1 MKTNSQLNRRNFIK
15 QGTQAAALTAL
26 MPAAIKKVTSDRDKK
41 EDFLYRELGK
51 TGIKIPL
58 ISMGTGDTDNPNLVK
73 AALDAGITL
82 LATSEYYGNGNNE
95 TMLGKIIRERDRNSV
110 VIMTSANPG
119 GVNHKEGLFTGESK
133 TEPFLE
139 RFNGSL
145 KRLGVDCIDIFLL
158 PFAAKRESVFFE
170 PLLKAMESVKKQ
182 GKARYIGIAT
192 HRFEQEAIAAAAD
205 TGIYDVVM
213 TAYNFRGKNITEIDK
228 ALEYAVGK
236 GLGII
241 AMKTMAGVYWDKEK
255 TLPINTKASLK
266 WVLQNENIHTTVPG
280 VTTFE
285 QLKDNISVMSDLELS
300 EQEKE
305 DLKLA
310 SNQNEHGIYCQ
321 QCGKC
326 IRQCPE
332 NIDIPTLMRGYMYA
346 YGYGNFKKA
355 RQTLDLVKSDS
366 IPCNDCEVCNIK
378 CTMGFDIKN
387 KTADIMRLKNVPDD
401 FLV

>member
-1 MKTNSQLNRRNFIK
+1 MKTNNQLNRRNFIK

-26 MPAAIKKVTSDRDKK
+26 MPVAIKKVTSERDKK

-73 AALDAGITL
+73 TALDAGITL

-95 TMLGKIIRERDRNSV
+95 TMLGKIIRERDRDSV

-133 TEPFLE
+133 AEPFLE
-139 RFNGSL
+139 SFNGSL

-192 HRFEQEAIAAAAD
+192 HRFEQEAIVAAAD

-213 TAYNFRGKNITEIDK
+213 TAYNFRRKNITEIDK

-285 QLKDNISVMSDLELS
+285 QLKDNISVMSDLELT

-326 IRQCPE
+326 IRQCPQ
-332 NIDIPTLMRGYMYA
+332 NLDIPTIMRSYMYA

-355 RQTLDLVKSDS
+355 RKTLDMVKSDS
-366 IPCNDCEVCNIK
+366 NPCNDCEVCNIK
-378 CTMGFDIKN
+378 CSMGFDIKN
-387 KTADIMRLKNVPDD
+387 KAADIMRLKNVPDD